1 MEPELQRR
9 LLSRFLLKK
18 VPPIPTQD
26 ERAVYPE
33 KLNPVLWLF
42 FWWLHPVMRT
52 GYKRTLAVED
62 LFALNE
68 NVKVEALGVRF
79 EHHLYG
85 QLNNDKEADNIKES
99 ENIKES
105 DDTGNPKNVSSRSHS
120 KYMVLW
126 LLMATFKYQY
136 GLACLYMILANVAGA
151 CNPLLARKLI
161 QFVQYKTYGDNVELG
176 KGVGYAIGC
185 SFMVLVVGILF
196 NHSFMNSMITG
207 CQGKGVLIKAILN
220 KSFRLSQRAKVEYP
234 TLKITLLMGTDV
246 GRIEFALAWQ
256 PVLVAFPFS
265 LGISIGILIY
275 NIGPVSLVGVGM
287 ILVYLVVIS
296 FAVSRVYKFRIR
308 ANKFTDQRVGFV
320 KEILNNLKA
329 IKFYCWEDAYE
340 KSITES
346 RNSEMEFILKMQL
359 VRSVIVGTSVCM
371 TLFASMTSFLALY
384 GTSGSTK
391 DPASLFSSISLF
403 NNLASQIIVLPA
415 ALLSGSDAIIG
426 IKRLG
431 DYFAA
436 EEDQE
441 SQSENSGVAEAQERK
456 SDFAISLKDVTF
468 KWDGRN
474 DLENKVSG
482 SSTSSDLSEKTETSS
497 VVSKSAVVDGLRN
510 INLQI
515 HPGAFVV
522 VTGRIGSG
530 KSALLNSIAGFIKPV
545 SGHVSVNGS
554 ILLCEHHWI
563 QNATVR
569 DNVLFGQEYDEKRYN
584 DTLFACSLESDLDI
598 LPAGDQTE
606 IGERGITL
614 SGGQK
619 ARISLARAVYANKD
633 IILLDDVLSAVDARV
648 AKHIMDNC
656 VLGLLKEK
664 TRILATHQIS
674 LINDSDLVVFLNGD
688 GTIDQGK
695 MEELKERNSEFRSL
709 MSLGAHAKKEDEKP
723 KEKAESDLPKKKDA
737 ISPPGKEDDG
747 KITKAERR
755 AVNSIGFQ
763 VYKRYIRAGLG
774 KFPPYFIAIALL
786 VSEVLAHFCEI
797 FTNVWLSFWADYKF
811 PERSNE
817 FYYGLY
823 IVFTFLAYFFLIF
836 AFLNLAYLTNTSS
849 EVLNLKAAHRVLH
862 MPMSLMD
869 ITPMGRILN
878 RFTKDT
884 DVLDNEIGN
893 EVRVLMYF
901 IGSITGILILCVI
914 YLPYFAIAIP
924 FLGFMFV
931 AIGNFYQASAR
942 EIKRLEAVQRSFV
955 YNNFNEILS
964 GMMTIKAYNAEERF
978 KKRNDLYINN
988 TNEASYLTV
997 ANQRWLLIH
1006 LDAVASL
1013 FALIIG
1019 LLCVFRVFHIS
1030 AASTGLLL
1038 SYVLLIAGLL
1048 SVLIRT
1054 LTSVENQ
1061 MNSVERLCEYGF
1073 DLDQEAAYVRSDTK
1087 PDPAWPKSGGIS
1099 FENVSLAYR
1108 PELPTVLNNVLFD
1121 IRPNEKVGICGRT
1134 GAGKSSIITALYRIV
1149 ELQSGQIKID
1159 GVDTQH
1165 LGLKDLRSR
1174 LSIIPQDPVLFKGT
1188 IRKNL
1193 DPFGDFS
1200 DEELWTCLAKAGLVE
1215 LSDIDTYK
1223 VEDRKLPKSEDI
1235 PKSEEISKSED
1246 IPKSENAPKFHLDS
1260 QVEENG
1266 VNFSLGE
1273 RQLLAFTRALV
1284 RHTKILIL
1292 DEATSSVDYKTDNK
1306 IQETIANHFENCTV
1320 LCIAHRLKTILGY
1333 DRIIVMDKGEVA
1345 EFGTPKELFEMENGI
1360 FAQMCAKSNI
1370 TEADFQ

>member
-1 MEPELQRR
+1 MEPELQKR
-9 LLSRFLLKK
+9 LLSRFLLKE
-18 VPPIPTQD
+18 VPPIPSQD

-52 GYKRTLAVED
+52 GYKRTLTVED

-68 NVKVEALGVRF
+68 NVKVETLSVKF
-79 EHHLYG
+79 EQHLYG
-85 QLNNDKEADNIKES
+85 QLSEVDKREKDKNEEDRNEKQNDATVNSSDNSK
-99 ENIKES
+99 
-105 DDTGNPKNVSSRSHS
+105 DVSSRSHS
-120 KYMVLW
+120 RYMVLW
-126 LLMATFKYQY
+126 LLMSTFKYQY

-161 QFVQYKTYGDNVELG
+161 QFVQYKTYGDDVELG

-220 KSFRLSQRAKVEYP
+220 KSFQLSQRAKIEYP

-246 GRIEFALAWQ
+246 SRIEFALAWQ

-320 KEILNNLKA
+320 KEILSNLKA
-329 IKFYCWEDAYE
+329 IKFYCWEDAYH

-359 VRSVIVGTSVCM
+359 VRSIIVGTSVCM
-371 TLFASMTSFLALY
+371 TLLASMTSFLALY

-436 EEDQE
+436 EEDRE
-441 SQSENSGVAEAQERK
+441 SESEKSEVEGAQDQKSG
-456 SDFAISLKDVTF
+456 FAISFKNVTF
-468 KWDGRN
+468 KWNGRN
-474 DLENKVSG
+474 DLEKKVSG
-482 SSTSSDLSEKTETSS
+482 SSTSSDLSQKTETSS
-497 VVSKSAVVDGLRN
+497 VTSKSAIVDGLKN

-515 HPGAFVV
+515 QPGAFVV

-545 SGHVSVNGS
+545 SGQVSVNGS

-563 QNATVR
+563 QNTTVR
-569 DNVLFGQEYDEKRYN
+569 DNILFGHEFDEKRYN
-584 DTLFACSLESDLDI
+584 ETLFACSLESDLEI

-633 IILLDDVLSAVDARV
+633 ITLLDDVLSAVDARV

-656 VLGLLKEK
+656 VLGLLKDK

-688 GTIDQGK
+688 GTIDKGRL
-695 MEELKERNSEFRSL
+695 EELKERNLEFRSL
-709 MSLGAHAKKEDEKP
+709 MSLGTHAKKEDEKSKG
-723 KEKAESDLPKKKDA
+723 KEELEKSTKKDVG
-737 ISPPGKEDDG
+737 PGKESDG
-747 KITKAERR
+747 KITKNERR

-774 KFPPYFIAIALL
+774 KFPPYSIAVVLL

-817 FYYGLY
+817 FYIGLY
-823 IVFTFLAYFFLIF
+823 IMFTFLAYFFLIF

-849 EVLNLKAAHRVLH
+849 EVLNLRAAHRVLH

-1087 PDPAWPKSGGIS
+1087 PDPAWPRNGGIS
-1099 FENVSLAYR
+1099 FENVSLSYR
-1108 PELPTVLNNVLFD
+1108 PELPMVLSNVLFD
-1121 IRPNEKVGICGRT
+1121 IKPNEKVGICGRT

-1149 ELQSGQIKID
+1149 ELQSGSIKID
-1159 GVDTQH
+1159 DVDIEH
-1165 LGLKDLRSR
+1165 LGLKDLRSM

-1215 LSDIDTYK
+1215 LSDIDK
-1223 VEDRKLPKSEDI
+1223 DRRQSADL
-1235 PKSEEISKSED
+1235 
-1246 IPKSENAPKFHLDS
+1246 PKFHLDS
-1260 QVEENG
+1260 EVEENG

-1292 DEATSSVDYKTDNK
+1292 DEATSSVDYQTDNK
-1306 IQETIANHFENCTV
+1306 IQETIANHFRNCTV

-1333 DRIIVMDKGEVA
+1333 DRIIVMERGEVA
-1345 EFGTPKELFEMENGI
+1345 EFGTPRELFQIGGGI